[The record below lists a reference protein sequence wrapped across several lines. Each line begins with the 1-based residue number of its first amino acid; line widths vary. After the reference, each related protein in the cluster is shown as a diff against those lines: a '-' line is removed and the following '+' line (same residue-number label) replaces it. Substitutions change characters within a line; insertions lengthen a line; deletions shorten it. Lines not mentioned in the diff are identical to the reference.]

1 MAKDHQGPT
10 RTVEHTPMVV
20 STFDLFGPF
29 GFFGHLDPFG
39 RVVGPVSLASLA
51 SLA

>member
-1 MAKDHQGPT
+1 VAKDHQGPT

-20 STFDLFGPF
+20 STFGL
-29 GFFGHLDPFG
+29 FGHLDPFG

-51 SLA
+51 SLVSLA

>member
-1 MAKDHQGPT
+1 VAKDHQGPT

-20 STFDLFGPF
+20 STFGPF
-29 GFFGHLDPFG
+29 GFFG
-39 RVVGPVSLASLA
+39 RVVGPVSLASLV

>member
-20 STFDLFGPF
+20 STFGPF
-29 GFFGHLDPFG
+29 GFFGFFG
-39 RVVGPVSLASLA
+39 HRVVGPVSLASLV